1 MLIIGTEPSAILAI
15 SVATSAFSIA
25 SAAAPGAPPF
35 ATPATPAIWGPI
47 APALSSTIASSAIL
61 ALSPRRA
68 VLLGDRPAA
77 EFARGNGE
85 TKVRVVSRELPVL
98 RPLVART
105 VTIFAPQLERP
116 ATDRTEGF
124 HDAQVLLAGS
134 LFVGPFAFN

>member
-15 SVATSAFSIA
+15 SVATSAVSIA

-35 ATPATPAIWGPI
+35 AAPATPAISGPI
-47 APALSSTIASSAIL
+47 APSLSSAIASSAIL

-85 TKVRVVSRELPVL
+85 TKVRVVGRELPVL

-105 VTIFAPQLERP
+105 VKIFAP
-116 ATDRTEGF
+116 
-124 HDAQVLLAGS
+124 
-134 LFVGPFAFN
+134 

>member
-15 SVATSAFSIA
+15 SVATSAVSIA

-35 ATPATPAIWGPI
+35 AAPASPAISRPI
-47 APALSSTIASSAIL
+47 SPSFSSAIASSAIL

-85 TKVRVVSRELPVL
+85 TKVRVVGRELPVL

-105 VTIFAPQLERP
+105 VKIFAPQLERP

-124 HDAQVLLAGS
+124 HDAKSRSAVVSWRDGL
-134 LFVGPFAFN
+134 